1 MPWDAEIGP
10 VMTDID
16 SKTQSSAEAFPLVP
30 PKTYVPVFHPKLR
43 KGHLAVAKLSFFN
56 ILTLA
61 LAIMG
66 ILPLFWGSMY
76 KRSERAHNLKMAVIN
91 WDQDVVGNAF
101 VDLINERSHDPRLVT
116 MTPVDSS
123 KYTSLEQIE
132 ELVVQY
138 KYWGAFVVFEN
149 ATSTLRDALESGD
162 LEDGPASTYWYKTLH
177 YFNAGGRQESVHST
191 YCQPQV
197 DALEFLF
204 QEKKVP
210 LIIQNLTSDF
220 SAEKLSSV
228 LKTNPRLITSPLEF
242 QNNDVRPFSGG
253 VASAI
258 DNVGLIYLVIISFY
272 QVMMW
277 GFIHNILGEHM
288 ILWQF
293 YLYRTVINLISI
305 FFISFFFSLV
315 SLAFGQDFT
324 LRYGKAGFVV
334 YWMINFLSMAALGG
348 ATDNIM
354 AFFAKKFP
362 ATLAIWLLFWV
373 IFNSAPGMFPLEMS
387 PGVYQFGHALPVF
400 NAVEAIRAILFNVHS
415 EIGLNVGVLIGWIF
429 LNAAVNY
436 ISLLYTRHFYV
447 KERET
452 NARKE
457 LEKRQSQDT
466 NEA

>member
-1 MPWDAEIGP
+1 M
-10 VMTDID
+10 
-16 SKTQSSAEAFPLVP
+16 SSTTSSERLLP
-30 PKTYVPVFHPKLR
+30 PKTYVPVHHPKLR
-43 KGHLAVAKLSFFN
+43 KGHWMVAKMSFFN
-56 ILTLA
+56 VLTLA
-61 LAIMG
+61 IALTG

-76 KRSERAHNLKMAVIN
+76 KRSDRAHNLKMAVIN
-91 WDQDVVGNAF
+91 WDNDVVGNAF
-101 VDLINERSHDPRLVT
+101 VDLVNERPNLPHLVT
-116 MTPVDSS
+116 IKPVVSS
-123 KYTSLEQIE
+123 EYTSLEQIE

-138 KYWGAFVVFEN
+138 KFWGAFVVFEN
-149 ATSTLRDALESGD
+149 STATLRAALESGNQD
-162 LEDGPASTYWYKTLH
+162 DYWFKTLH
-177 YFNAGGRQESVHST
+177 YFNTGGRQESAHAT

-204 QEKKVP
+204 QEQKVP
-210 LIIQNLTSDF
+210 EIIRNLTADF
-220 SAEKLSSV
+220 SNDKIKDL
-228 LKTNPRLITSPLEF
+228 LTNTPRLLTSPLEF
-242 QNNDVRPFSGG
+242 QNNDIRPFSGG

-277 GFIHNILGEHM
+277 GFIHNIQGEHM

-293 YLYRTVINLISI
+293 FIYRTVINLISI
-305 FFISFFFSLV
+305 FFISLFFSLV

-324 LRYGKAGFVV
+324 LRYGRGGFVV

-400 NAVEAIRAILFNVHS
+400 NAVEAIRTILFNVHS
-415 EIGLNVGVLIGWIF
+415 EIGLNVGVLIGWIA
-429 LNAAVNY
+429 LNSVVNY
-436 ISLLYTRHFYV
+436 ISLVYTRYFYV
-447 KERET
+447 EEREKA
-452 NARKE
+452 ARKE
-457 LEKRQSQDT
+457 LEKSQVVEEVR
-466 NEA
+466 EA